1 MAGRRFDEKFG
12 KDLLSSLPEAPAVY
26 LFRDDHDQVL
36 YVGKAKDVRR
46 RLSSYRN
53 ATRRKA
59 HRKMRTIVR
68 EAESVEVR
76 PQESEHAALLVENE
90 LIRELRPPYNVDGA
104 YSFLYP
110 SIGVR
115 QREGQ
120 ALFCFT
126 TSVDA
131 WAGLGFRWYGSF
143 RSRLRT
149 KDAFDAMIDL
159 TLRLGHLEPRTRL
172 LFAGRVGDYPVGGV
186 RTVYDLEGTPIL
198 IKRTEDGF
206 KAFNS
211 TCPHLGCKV
220 HWEADRERFLC
231 PCHNGEFDADGVAY
245 SGPPADAGQ
254 RLAEVSLD
262 IDEDAGVVYL
272 DVKDPKRRS
281 T

>member
-1 MAGRRFDEKFG
+1 VAGRRFDEKFG
-12 KDLLSSLPEAPAVY
+12 KELLASLPTSPAVY
-26 LFRDDHDQVL
+26 LFRDEQEQVL

-53 ATRRKA
+53 ATRRKS

-76 PQESEHAALLVENE
+76 PQESEHEALLVENQ

-143 RSRLRT
+143 RSRMRT

-159 TLRLGHLEPRTRL
+159 ALRLGHPEPRTRL
-172 LFAGRVGDYPVGGV
+172 PTLPHVRGSRVVGV
-186 RTVYDLEGTPIL
+186 RRLGP
-198 IKRTEDGF
+198 
-206 KAFNS
+206 S
-211 TCPHLGCKV
+211 TLPSL
-220 HWEADRERFLC
+220 RRFLA
-231 PCHNGEFDADGVAY
+231 GESIDGL
-245 SGPPADAGQ
+245 G
-254 RLAEVSLD
+254 RLAVQLLEKPRARRDAADVQEALD
-262 IDEDAGVVYL
+262 RLVAFYRSDIEKLRMALERLGRKPGHVPQEQRDAL
-272 DVKDPKRRS
+272 FISSRHA
-281 T
+281 